1 MGEPVMHGLMMDDY
15 PLSLTALIERAELLT
30 PGRKVVYRRPD
41 GKVHRTTMGDCARR
55 ARRLAT
61 ALSRLGIKEGDRVG
75 TLMWNQPEHLETYY
89 AVPSMGAVV
98 HTLNPRLHP
107 DELGFIAADA
117 EDRAI
122 IVDETLI
129 PVLESFRNNHDFGHT
144 IVVSHSGDTP
154 DDAIDYEALIEDA
167 EPMSWPEPHERRAA
181 AICYTSGT
189 TGRPK
194 GVLYSHRALV
204 LHSMGAALPDAMNI
218 SARDVGAAGRADV
231 PRERLGDPLHGD
243 HDGRLAR
250 AARPNARRRIRA
262 RPSGRGEGDVHR
274 RRADRVDGDAEGD
287 RRQSPTGGT

>member
-1 MGEPVMHGLMMDDY
+1 MGEPVMYGLMMDDY

-41 GKVHRTTMGDCARR
+41 GEVHRTTVGDCARR

-129 PVLESFRNNHDFGHT
+129 PVLESFR
-144 IVVSHSGDTP
+144 
-154 DDAIDYEALIEDA
+154 
-167 EPMSWPEPHERRAA
+167 
-181 AICYTSGT
+181 
-189 TGRPK
+189 
-194 GVLYSHRALV
+194 
-204 LHSMGAALPDAMNI
+204 
-218 SARDVGAAGRADV
+218 
-231 PRERLGDPLHGD
+231 
-243 HDGRLAR
+243 AR
-250 AARPNARRRIRA
+250 ATRR
-262 RPSGRGEGDVHR
+262 R
-274 RRADRVDGDAEGD
+274 RRAPPTVPTYRTT
-287 RRQSPTGGT
+287 RSPTKR